1 MFKRIAVAYSE
12 SPETRCAVT
21 SAIHLAKT
29 LGAELRAIIVLQAP
43 SAYRASA
50 EAVDPSLKKII
61 NSEQV
66 QAYEQLHSQA
76 YEAALR
82 GVNFETHLLGG
93 EELDAIVHFL
103 ADHKTDL
110 LVVGLI
116 ITDRTYHV
124 YGGRFMH
131 LHRMLLAASSGS
143 TKTRPSQLDAMR
155 ILQTSATNVDHLF
168 EHVLKRIGSTTPAQQ
183 VSTPN

>member
-82 GVNFETHLLGG
+82 
-93 EELDAIVHFL
+93 EESTSRLIFWEARSWTPSSTSSLITKQISSWSDSSSPIARITSME
-103 ADHKTDL
+103 D
-110 LVVGLI
+110 GLCTYIGCYLQRPRGPLKPGRHSWMPCGFFKPVQQMSI
-116 ITDRTYHV
+116 IC
-124 YGGRFMH
+124 
-131 LHRMLLAASSGS
+131 SS
-143 TKTRPSQLDAMR
+143 TC
-155 ILQTSATNVDHLF
+155 
-168 EHVLKRIGSTTPAQQ
+168 
-183 VSTPN
+183 